1 MSTVNIK
8 IDGVAYQV
16 ESGLTILEAAKKCG
30 YEIPSLCTF
39 KNGECSQASC
49 RVCLVEVTGARGLVA
64 SCVYPVSEGMEI
76 KISSPRAIEARRASV
91 ELLLSNHS
99 MQCQQCD
106 KNEKCELLYVARATG
121 ARENKFIGEHTPAS
135 VDILTPAI
143 TRDTSKC
150 VLCGRCVERC
160 KSAQGLGILG
170 FENRGFKT
178 IVAPAENRAF
188 INSPCIMCGQC
199 VNVCPTGALMEHSD
213 IGAVDAAKK
222 AGKYMVVQTAPA
234 VRAALGEEF
243 GMKIGTNVTGKM
255 TAALRR
261 LGFDKVYDTNFGA
274 DLTVMEEAN
283 ELIDRIKNG
292 GVLPMITSCSP
303 GWVNYAEYNYSDL
316 LPHLS
321 TCKSPHQMMGAVVK
335 SYFAERKGIKPEDI
349 FVVSVMPCTAKK
361 FERSRPEMEV
371 NGIADVDA
379 VITTRELAKLIRRAG
394 INFAKLPDEDF
405 DGDLIGDYSGAAV
418 VFGVTGGVA
427 DAALRTAYKTIT
439 GKEYDD
445 VSFSQVRGLE
455 GVKEASYD
463 IDGSVINVAV
473 ASGMKNAKA
482 LLDDI
487 RAGKSKYHFIEI
499 MGCPGGCINGGGQPF
514 VRSCF
519 LPDEDDDI
527 ANTYLEKRASALR
540 SQDEAMTLRQA
551 HNNPQIVKLYED
563 YLQKPNSERAHKLL
577 HTSFMGK
584 PHFN

>member
-16 ESGLTILEAAKKCG
+16 ESGLTILEAAKRCG

-135 VDILTPAI
+135 VDVLTPAI

-213 IGAVDAAKK
+213 IDAVDAAKK

-243 GMKIGTNVTGKM
+243 GMKVGTNVTGKM

-261 LGFDKVYDTNFGA
+261 LGFDRVYDTNFGA
-274 DLTVMEEAN
+274 DLTVMEEAS
-283 ELIDRIKNG
+283 ELVDRIKNG

-321 TCKSPHQMMGAVVK
+321 TCKSPHQMMGAIIK
-335 SYFAERKGIKPEDI
+335 SYFAENKGLDPKDI

-371 NGIADVDA
+371 DGVADVDA

-394 INFAKLPDEDF
+394 INFTRLPDEDF
-405 DGDLIGDYSGAAV
+405 DSDLVGDYSGAAV

-427 DAALRTAYKTIT
+427 DAALRTAYKTLT
-439 GKEYDD
+439 GEEYKD
-445 VSFSQVRGLE
+445 VSFSQVRGLD
-455 GVKEASYD
+455 GIKEASYD
-463 IDGSVINVAV
+463 IEGKTYNIAV
-473 ASGMKNAKA
+473 ASGMKNAKV

-487 RAGKSKYHFIEI
+487 RAGKSKYDFIEI

-519 LPDEDDDI
+519 LPNEDDDI
-527 ANTYLEKRASALR
+527 ADTYIEKRATALKT
-540 SQDEAMTLRQA
+540 QDEAMSVRQA
-551 HNNPQIVKLYED
+551 HNNPQIKKLYED

-577 HTSFMGK
+577 HTNFSGK